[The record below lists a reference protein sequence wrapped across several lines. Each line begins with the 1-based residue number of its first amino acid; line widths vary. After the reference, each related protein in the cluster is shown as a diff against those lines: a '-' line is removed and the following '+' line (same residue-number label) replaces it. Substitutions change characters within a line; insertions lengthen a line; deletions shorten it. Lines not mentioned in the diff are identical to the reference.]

1 MGFRAHHNLTFVELI
16 LDSRYG
22 GAHVGDAGLRLAS
35 AGALC
40 GLLLSYY
47 AANAMRA
54 LLAGVSPI
62 DPVTLGG
69 SVIAVFGMNL
79 SGSLLPA
86 IRAIRTDPTK
96 AMRMH

>member
-1 MGFRAHHNLTFVELI
+1 LFLPEF
-16 LDSRYG
+16 
-22 GAHVGDAGLRLAS
+22 GLRIALGAQSREILSMILREGIVLAS

-47 AANAMRA
+47 AGNAMRA

-69 SVIAVFGMNL
+69 SVIAVLGMSL

-96 AMRMH
+96 AMRMD

>member
-1 MGFRAHHNLTFVELI
+1 LV
-16 LDSRYG
+16 
-22 GAHVGDAGLRLAS
+22 
-35 AGALC
+35 
-40 GLLLSYY
+40 LSYY
-47 AANAMRA
+47 AGNAMRG

-69 SVIAVFGMNL
+69 SVIAVLGMSL

-96 AMRMH
+96 AMRMD